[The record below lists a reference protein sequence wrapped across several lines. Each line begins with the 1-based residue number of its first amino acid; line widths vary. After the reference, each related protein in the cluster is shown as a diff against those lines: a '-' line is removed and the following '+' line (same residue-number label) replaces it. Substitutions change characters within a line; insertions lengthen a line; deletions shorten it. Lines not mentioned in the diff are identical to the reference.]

1 MSRLFE
7 PLANGFYVEIHLL
20 ITQCPLFESF
30 FYLLTIYVTAARLQE
45 TLFAIGFKIRLK
57 YVGLFSNAYNS
68 KYLLFQIH
76 QEEA

>member
-1 MSRLFE
+1 MSRSFE

-30 FYLLTIYVTAARLQE
+30 FYLLIIYVTAAKSQE
-45 TLFAIGFKIRLK
+45 TVFAISSKIRLK
-57 YVGLFSNAYNS
+57 YVGLFSNAYDS